1 MLDTLF
7 QRPHHLDRL
16 RANPINAVLDSFAE
30 YLLRR
35 GHARSTIH
43 QFLRAVEHYGYWLGI
58 QYTVV
63 TLKHITPAS
72 ARQFL
77 HEHLPICSCSMRF
90 LRGLIA
96 SRAAINH
103 LLRMLIQQDP
113 ARVPSPTDPH
123 GPVLAR
129 YESFLE
135 RDCGLSEHTRI
146 YRVRNARQF
155 LLQHFG
161 EGPPDPCRLNA
172 ADLQDYFRRNA
183 RHLKPGS
190 VAVLASSLR
199 SFFRFLALAYGFDPS
214 LAGAVPTAAQWPMDR
229 LPKVLRLD
237 ELRAIIAYFDTRTAT
252 GRRGLAMTR
261 CMSDLGCASARSSP

>member
-7 QRPHHLDRL
+7 RRPQHLDRL
-16 RANPINAVLDSFAE
+16 RANPINAVLDLFAE
-30 YLLRR
+30 YLVRR

-63 TLKHITPAS
+63 TLEHITPAS
-72 ARQFL
+72 DWQFF
-77 HEHLPICSCSMRF
+77 HKHLPICSCSPNF
-90 LRGLIA
+90 QRGLIP

-103 LLRMLIQQDP
+103 LLRMLIQRDP

-123 GPVLAR
+123 GPVLAQ

-161 EGPPDPCRLNA
+161 EGPPDLCRLNP
-172 ADLQDYFRRNA
+172 ADLQDYFCRNGRR
-183 RHLKPGS
+183 LKPGS
-190 VAVLASSLR
+190 VAVLASSLQ
-199 SFFRFLALAYGFDPS
+199 SFFRFLALAWIPT
-214 LAGAVPTAAQWPMDR
+214 VPEFANKIR
-229 LPKVLRLD
+229 GN
-237 ELRAIIAYFDTRTAT
+237 IAR
-252 GRRGLAMTR
+252 M
-261 CMSDLGCASARSSP
+261 

>member
-1 MLDTLF
+1 MLNTLF

-16 RANPINAVLDSFAE
+16 RANPISAVLDSFAA
-30 YLLRR
+30 YLLHC
-35 GHARSTIH
+35 GHASSTVH

-58 QYTVV
+58 QYTAV
-63 TLKHITPAS
+63 TLEHITSAS

-77 HEHLPICSCSMRF
+77 HEHLPICSCSMCF
-90 LRGLIA
+90 LRGLIP

-103 LLRMLIQQDP
+103 LLRMLVQRDP
-113 ARVPSPTDPH
+113 ARVPSPSNPH
-123 GPVLAR
+123 GPVLTR
-129 YESFLE
+129 YNNFLE
-135 RDCGLSEHTRI
+135 RDGGLSENTRI

-161 EGPPDPCRLNA
+161 DGSLNPCRLNT

-183 RHLKPGS
+183 CHLKPGS

-199 SFFRFLALAYGFDPS
+199 SFFRFLALAYGFDPL

-229 LPKVLRLD
+229 LPKVLPFG
-237 ELRAIIAYFDTRTAT
+237 ELWAIIAYFDTRTA
-252 GRRGLAMTR
+252 
-261 CMSDLGCASARSSP
+261 AS